1 MTVTYRDEL
10 GIVSV
15 KINDEYGVSFDGCS
29 AYFTSEDDKDY
40 KINTERLISITAE

>member
-10 GIVSV
+10 GLVSV
-15 KINDEYGVSFDGCS
+15 KINNEYGVCFCEHY

-40 KINTERLISITAE
+40 KINREHLTSISAE